1 MGDVTQ
7 QLHDHY
13 RSTFLTHGATSSG
26 VDWGPKEDAARL
38 RQDKMLALADESLS
52 GATLLDVGCGY
63 GALAERIGQRKM
75 DLGYTGIDIVGE
87 MVEAGRKRNPTSRFI
102 HGDFLSYSPEILGTF
117 DYVVCN
123 GILTQKLQATTLEMN
138 AHAHELI
145 SAMFATCRR
154 GCAFNVMTS
163 YVNYQVSNL
172 YYRNPAELLAWCMSQ
187 LTPKVRL
194 DHAYP
199 LYEYTVYLYR
209 DSFLSGLRDSNA

>member
-1 MGDVTQ
+1 MGNVTQ

-13 RSTFLTHGATSSG
+13 RATFLAHGATPSG
-26 VDWGPKEDAARL
+26 VDWGPREDAARL
-38 RQDKMLALADESLS
+38 RQDKMLALADEAIRE
-52 GATLLDVGCGY
+52 ATLLDVGCGY
-63 GALAERIGQRKM
+63 GALAERIEERNIK
-75 DLGYTGIDIVGE
+75 LKYTGIEIVGE
-87 MVEAGRKRNPTSRFI
+87 MVEAARKRNPTSSFI
-102 HGDFLSYSPEILGTF
+102 HGDFLSSTPNFLGTF

-123 GILTQKLQATTLEMN
+123 GILTQKLQATTMEMN
-138 AHAHELI
+138 VHAQKLI
-145 SAMFATCRR
+145 TAMFATCRR

-194 DHAYP
+194 DHNYP

-209 DSFLSGLRDSNA
+209 DNAQTGSKD